1 MNTQSVVNI
10 ENKTKKSFL
19 PSSKM
24 SVLARYLVHKQLTK
38 LHTGCLK
45 IVEGDDTT
53 VFGQDETEANI
64 CASLVI
70 NDPSCYSEIMTA
82 GSIGAAESFMTGD
95 WSSPDLTKLVRVMVS
110 NLDIL
115 DQMEGG
121 FASLSKPLLKAFHY
135 FNSNSEKGSR
145 RNIAAHYD
153 LGNDLFELFLDPTMM
168 YSSGIFP
175 TAESTMEEA
184 SLNKLKIICE
194 KLHLNE
200 QDHVVEI
207 GTGWGGFAIYAAKN
221 YGCHITTTTISQQQY
236 NLAEKRIKEA
246 GLEDKITLLL
256 EDYRDLQK
264 NYAGQFD
271 KLVSIEMIEAVG
283 WKFYNT
289 FFAHCSSLLKPEGIA
304 LIQAITIADQRYDQA
319 RKDVDFIQRYIF
331 PGSCIPSVTALVSAS
346 TKASDFSLIQAQDF
360 GHHYARTLKKWHEVF
375 NAKSE
380 QVSDLGY
387 SDDFKRMWQFYLSY
401 CEGGFAERSIGVNH
415 LVFAKPQATV
425 QYFI

>member
-1 MNTQSVVNI
+1 MNTQTVVNTQSQ
-10 ENKTKKSFL
+10 TKKSNN
-19 PSSKM
+19 STGKM
-24 SVLARYLVHKQLTK
+24 TMLARYLVHKQLNK

-45 IVEGDDTT
+45 IIEGDNTLY
-53 VFGQDETEANI
+53 FGEEEKKAQI
-64 CASLVI
+64 IASLIV
-70 NDPSCYSEIMTA
+70 NDNSCYSDIMTG
-82 GSIGAAESFMTGD
+82 GSIGAAESYMTGD
-95 WSSPDLTKLVRVMVS
+95 WSSPDLTALVRVMVC

-121 FASLSKPLLKAFHY
+121 LASLSKPFLKAFHY
-135 FNSNSEKGSR
+135 FNKNSEKGSR

-153 LGNDLFELFLDPTMM
+153 LGNDLFKLFLDPTMM

-175 TAESTMEEA
+175 SNDASMEEA

-194 KLHLNE
+194 KLNLSE

-207 GTGWGGFAIYAAKN
+207 GTGWGGFAIYAAKH
-221 YGCHITTTTISQQQY
+221 YGCRVTTTTISQQQY
-236 NLAEKRIKEA
+236 NLAEIRIKDE

-256 EDYRDLQK
+256 KDYRDLK
-264 NYAGQFD
+264 EDYEGSFD

-289 FFAHCSSLLKPEGIA
+289 FFSHCCSLLKPEGTA

-331 PGSCIPSVTALVSAS
+331 PGSCIPSVTALVNAS
-346 TKASDFSLIQAQDF
+346 TQASDFSLIQAQDF
-360 GHHYARTLKKWHEVF
+360 GQHYARTLKAWHDTFDE
-375 NAKSE
+375 NSD
-380 QVSDLGY
+380 QVSELGY
-387 SDDFKRMWQFYLSY
+387 SDDFKRMWKFYLSY

-415 LVFAKPQATV
+415 LVFAKPKATV
-425 QYFI
+425 IY

>member
-1 MNTQSVVNI
+1 MNTQSVVNQ
-10 ENKTKKSFL
+10 EHETKKTIS
-19 PSSKM
+19 SNSKM
-24 SVLARYLVHKQLTK
+24 TMLARYLVHKQLK
-38 LHTGCLK
+38 SLHTGCLK
-45 IVEGDDTT
+45 IEEGDNTFTFGEQESDEKTT
-53 VFGQDETEANI
+53 ATLIIHDN
-64 CASLVI
+64 
-70 NDPSCYSEIMTA
+70 SCYSEIMTG

-95 WSSPDLTKLVRVMVS
+95 WSTPDLTQLVRVMVS

-121 FASLSKPLLKAFHY
+121 LASLSKPLLKAFHY

-175 TAESTMEEA
+175 TADSSMEEA

-194 KLHLNE
+194 KLNLSE
-200 QDHVVEI
+200 QDNVVEI

-221 YGCHITTTTISQQQY
+221 YGCRVTTTTISQQQY
-236 NLAEKRIKEA
+236 NLAEERIKQA
-246 GLEDKITLLL
+246 GLEDKITLLMN
-256 EDYRDLQK
+256 DYRDLQK
-264 NYAGQFD
+264 SYAGSFD

-283 WKFYNT
+283 WKFYDT
-289 FFAHCSSLLKPEGIA
+289 FFSHCSSLLKPEGIA

-360 GHHYARTLKKWHEVF
+360 GNHYARTLKKWHEVF

-380 QVSDLGY
+380 EVSALGY

-415 LVFAKPQATV
+415 LVFAKPKAMV
-425 QYFI
+425 QYSI

>member
-1 MNTQSVVNI
+1 MNTQSVVDI
-10 ENKTKKSFL
+10 ERKTNKDITTD
-19 PSSKM
+19 SKM
-24 SVLARYLVHKQLTK
+24 TRLARYLVHKQLQS

-45 IVEGDDTT
+45 IKEGDNT
-53 VFGQDETEANI
+53 VTFGEAESDATI
-64 CASLVI
+64 VASLI
-70 NDPSCYSEIMTA
+70 IHDSSCYSDIMTG

-95 WSSPDLTKLVRVMVS
+95 WSTPDLTTLVRVMVC

-121 FASLSKPLLKAFHY
+121 LASLSKPFLKAFHY
-135 FNSNSEKGSR
+135 FNTNSEKGSR

-175 TAESTMEEA
+175 NEEASMEEA

-194 KLHLNE
+194 KLDLKE
-200 QDHVVEI
+200 QDHIVEI

-221 YGCHITTTTISQQQY
+221 YGCQVTTTTISKQQY
-236 NLAEKRIKEA
+236 NLAEERIKQE

-256 EDYRDLQK
+256 EDYRDLK
-264 NYAGQFD
+264 KTYAGKFD

-283 WKFYNT
+283 WKFYDT
-289 FFAHCSSLLKPEGIA
+289 FFSHCSSLLKPEGTA

-331 PGSCIPSVTALVSAS
+331 PGSCIPSVTALISAS
-346 TKASDFSLIQAQDF
+346 TKASDFNLIQAQDF
-360 GHHYARTLKKWHEVF
+360 GSHYARTLKKWHEVF

-380 QVSDLGY
+380 EVSALGY
-387 SDDFKRMWQFYLSY
+387 SDEFKRMWQFYLSY
-401 CEGGFAERSIGVNH
+401 CEGGFEERSIGVNH
-415 LVFAKPQATV
+415 LVFAKPKAQV
-425 QYFI
+425 QY